1 MADEKITALSA
12 AAAVAGT
19 EPLAIVQSGT
29 TKKATLAQILT
40 YIDANYTAAAVAS
53 AATVRTNLGLAI
65 GTNVQA
71 YDAELAAIAG
81 LTSAADKLPYFTGS
95 GTAGVADFTAA
106 GRALVDDADASAQR
120 TTLGLGTMATQAAS
134 AVAITGGSA
143 ASIALSEL
151 KQTVAAV
158 NPTTTIDLSLGH
170 VVNLTQDV
178 NTTIAFSNVPTTGKA
193 VTITIVRVKDAT
205 GTSRTITWPAAFK
218 WASGAVPTLTQT
230 TGCIDIVTAVTYDG
244 GTTYYCTFA
253 PAFA

>member
-1 MADEKITALSA
+1 MADEKITDLSA

-53 AATVRTNLGLAI
+53 AATVRTNLGLVI